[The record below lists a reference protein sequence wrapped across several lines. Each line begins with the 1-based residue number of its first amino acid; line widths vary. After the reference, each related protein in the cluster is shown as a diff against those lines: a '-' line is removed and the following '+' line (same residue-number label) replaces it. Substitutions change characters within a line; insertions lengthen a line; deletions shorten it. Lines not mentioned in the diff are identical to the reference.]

1 MEVKLKGARLKSL
14 VASISPEFLTRIL
27 YYKNFK
33 KSLNLKNPVLLNEKI
48 QYLKLKMYSDNPVI
62 TQCVDKYRVREYLKK
77 FNLEGLCPKL
87 YGAYDNADE
96 IEWNKLPKGFVI
108 KCNHGSGMNIICPD
122 KDTLDIEE
130 AKKTL
135 NKWMKS
141 DFWKIY
147 GETHYKNVQK
157 KIIIEELLDPN
168 ILTYKFYCFNG
179 QIKVSYVSLNGEN
192 GEKEK
197 YIDFFDPEWNW
208 IPVKLWPHEHAPRH
222 PQKPKGYD
230 DMCNLANIFSREF
243 PFVRVDLYNVNGT
256 IYFSELTFV
265 PTGGMMRLSP
275 GNVNEEWGN
284 WLKL

>member
-1 MEVKLKGARLKSL
+1 MEVKFKGNLLKSL
-14 VASISPEFLTRIL
+14 VCSISPEFLTRIL

-33 KSLNLKNPVLLNEKI
+33 KSLNLKNPNLLNEKL
-48 QYLKLKMYSDNPVI
+48 QYLKLKMYTDNPII

-77 FNLEGLCPKL
+77 YNLEILCPEL
-87 YGAYDNADE
+87 YGVYDTPDE
-96 IEWNKLPKGFVI
+96 IDWNKLPKGFVI
-108 KCNHGSGMNIICPD
+108 KCNHGSGMNIICND
-122 KDTLDIEE
+122 KDTLDIEK
-130 AKKTL
+130 AKESL
-135 NKWMKS
+135 SKWMRT

-147 GETHYKNVQK
+147 GETQYKNVQK

-179 QIKVSYVSLNGEN
+179 QIRVAYVSLNGEN

-197 YIDFFDPEWNW
+197 YMDYFDPDWNW
-208 IPVKLWPHEHAPRH
+208 IPVKLWPHENAAVH
-222 PQKPKGYD
+222 PQKPKGYEE
-230 DMCNLANIFSREF
+230 MCNLARILSRDF

-265 PTGGMMRLSP
+265 PTGGMMRLTP
-275 GNVNEEWGN
+275 ANLNEEWGK